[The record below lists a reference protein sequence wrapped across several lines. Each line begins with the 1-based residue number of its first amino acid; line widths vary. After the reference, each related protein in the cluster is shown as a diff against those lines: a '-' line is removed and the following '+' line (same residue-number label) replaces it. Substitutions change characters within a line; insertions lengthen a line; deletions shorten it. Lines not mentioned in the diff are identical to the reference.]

1 MATPEGKVKAEV
13 KRLLKKY
20 DCYQFWPVQSG
31 YGAPTL
37 DCLGCHNGFFFGIET
52 KAPGKRPTPRQK
64 LTMEDMEAAHGMV
77 FVIGENKLGD
87 KVRRFRVSGQPYYE
101 QCNEKYSGLGGLEAW
116 LLMLKD

>member
-1 MATPEGKVKAEV
+1 MATPEGKVKDKV

-37 DCLGCHNGFFFGIET
+37 DCLGCCNGFFFGIET
-52 KAPGKRPTPRQK
+52 KAPGKHPTPRQR
-64 LTMEDMEAAHGMV
+64 LTMEDMESAHGKV
-77 FVIGENKLGD
+77 FVIGEKLVDGI
-87 KVRRFRVSGQPYYE
+87 
-101 QCNEKYSGLGGLEAW
+101 YSGLGELEAW